1 MLLAIDI
8 GNSNIVFG
16 LFIGKKLAKTW
27 RTETT
32 KPVYPKIAKKI
43 DKIIIASVVPAINNK
58 LSAAIKTKYK
68 VLPHFITIKDF
79 KGIKTALKNKNEIG
93 ADRIVDVFAALAI
106 YGAPA
111 IIIDFGTATTFDV
124 IDANGTYLGGAIAP
138 GITLSRDSLHE
149 KTAKLPK
156 IDIKAPKNVIGNS
169 TLEAMRSGIVYGY
182 VAMVEGMVRRIESQI
197 PKTKSRIKIVAT
209 GGLAELICKHTRVVD
224 TIDKELTLK
233 GLRMIGENNA

>member
-1 MLLAIDI
+1 MNTLAIDI

-16 LFIGKKLAKTW
+16 LFNNKKLLKVWRCETAKP
-27 RTETT
+27 
-32 KPVYPKIAKKI
+32 KYPKTTAKI

-68 VLPHFITIKDF
+68 VLPHFITINDF

-93 ADRIVDVFAALAI
+93 ADRIVDVFAALEI

-124 IDANGTYLGGAIAP
+124 IDTNGTYLGGVIAP

-149 KTAKLPK
+149 KTAKLPR

-182 VAMVEGMVRRIESQI
+182 VAMVEGLLQRIISELPS
-197 PKTKSRIKIVAT
+197 PNSKTKIIAT
-209 GGLAELICKHTRVVD
+209 GGLAELICKHTDVVD
-224 TIDKELTLK
+224 TIDKDLTLK
-233 GLRMIGENNA
+233 GLQMIGEII